1 MTYLRGFIVL
11 EFIGLQRDLLEL
23 VGLVDRSPGPGVVL
37 DIALYIVRTAML
49 DLKWQPTM
57 LRGLLLTIL
66 RRVAKA
72 LGVLQIAYYL
82 EWAKNW

>member
-1 MTYLRGFIVL
+1 ML

-23 VGLVDRSPGPGVVL
+23 TGLVGRNPGSGVVL
-37 DIALYIVRTAML
+37 DIALYTVRITML

-57 LRGLLLTIL
+57 LRGMLLTIL
-66 RRVAKA
+66 RLAAKA

-82 EWAKNW
+82 EWARNW